1 MPQRLYGLDAL
12 RGVAAI
18 IVIFWHWQHFFYV
31 GSDAS
36 HVPWDAQPFYPYVF
50 SLYKNGWLAVDFFF
64 AMSGFLFA
72 WLFAEKIASRQI
84 SLSTFA
90 LDRFSRLYPLHIVT
104 FVMVALLQLLYARSH
119 STYFVFQI
127 NDLYHAVLNIFLIPA
142 WGFEKGWSFNAP
154 IWSVSVEV
162 FLYIAF
168 ALGCLLGRWRFVVFA
183 ALIAIGFALPEQFSK
198 ISIGLRQFFIGGFVY
213 LSISYALP
221 RIGARITAAAWT
233 VVGIMAWAYVVKNG
247 ISDHSRYAIFPITV
261 GMFGAIGIAKPNF
274 LQKGALL
281 GDISY
286 SVYLLHFPLQLILA
300 MICDRLGYQ
309 RTIFLSPFAMV
320 AFFAILI
327 PTAAVVHEV
336 FEYPAKAWLRSN
348 LSRRRKASP
357 SDKATH
363 IIDAAQDDHRRV
375 GEVDVR

>member
-1 MPQRLYGLDAL
+1 
-12 RGVAAI
+12 
-18 IVIFWHWQHFFYV
+18 
-31 GSDAS
+31 
-36 HVPWDAQPFYPYVF
+36 
-50 SLYKNGWLAVDFFF
+50 
-64 AMSGFLFA
+64 MSGFLFA